1 MKYFEVLIKK
11 TFMSKFRCNTLK
23 TEELV
28 EASSSG
34 KMLHCPPALSTPCS
48 CSSLR
53 EGRKHLKIAHCG
65 AVLFFRSLQFLFCDV
80 VF

>member
-1 MKYFEVLIKK
+1 MN
-11 TFMSKFRCNTLK
+11 KFRCNTLK

-28 EASSSG
+28 EASSSE

-53 EGRKHLKIAHCG
+53 QGKRHLKIAHCG